1 MKMSSKML
9 SAQKLSKIENMGD
22 ESIPKGIE
30 NNRSESEWWDL
41 EANSQSP
48 VVSLRNLVIGYSSKD
63 PLAEI
68 PSLDIFPGE
77 IVAIAGP
84 SGIGKTTLL
93 RTIAGIVRPISGDVH
108 VCGST
113 SPSLPKRGQLGYIPQ
128 RLGLVRHATV
138 MHNVLLGSNASHSP
152 RLGIFSSRKAKN
164 EAKSAIISMGL
175 EEKMNEPVRR
185 LSGGQQRRVATART
199 LAQSPSLI
207 MADEFLSELDEETM
221 KVVLN
226 KVTEFV
232 RKSKSALLFVEH
244 DISRAKSVADR
255 LLVIDDGRV
264 NPFITET
271 TALEVST

>member
-1 MKMSSKML
+1 
-9 SAQKLSKIENMGD
+9 
-22 ESIPKGIE
+22 
-30 NNRSESEWWDL
+30 
-41 EANSQSP
+41 
-48 VVSLRNLVIGYSSKD
+48 
-63 PLAEI
+63 
-68 PSLDIFPGE
+68 
-77 IVAIAGP
+77 
-84 SGIGKTTLL
+84 
-93 RTIAGIVRPISGDVH
+93 
-108 VCGST
+108 
-113 SPSLPKRGQLGYIPQ
+113 
-128 RLGLVRHATV
+128 

>member
-1 MKMSSKML
+1 ML

-93 RTIAGIVRPISGDVH
+93 RTIAGIVRPISGDVR
-108 VCGST
+108 VCGFT
-113 SPSLPKRGQLGYIPQ
+113 SPSLPKRGQVGYIPQ

-175 EEKMNEPVRR
+175 EEKINEPVRR

-232 RKSKSALLFVEH
+232 RKSKSSLLFVEH